1 LPQDDHRHAVLVDG
15 DLVAPAVKPRSTE
28 LILTLGKA
36 AAYRIVSMFNAALD
50 DA

>member
-1 LPQDDHRHAVLVDG
+1 MPFLSTAT
-15 DLVAPAVKPRSTE
+15 LVAPAVKPGSTE
-28 LILTLGKA
+28 LILILGKA